1 MLRFQPTKRIS
12 VSWLQ
17 KYVGEQFMNNVESV
31 EAKLGSY
38 ATHDLNLSWEI
49 VPKKIFKSIIINGL
63 VNNIFDKEYVSN
75 GADYGGGAVY
85 YYPQAG
91 INFLTGLTLLF

>member
-1 MLRFQPTKRIS
+1 
-12 VSWLQ
+12 
-17 KYVGEQFMNNVESV
+17 MNNVESV

-49 VPKKIFKSIIINGL
+49 VPKKIFKSIIISAL